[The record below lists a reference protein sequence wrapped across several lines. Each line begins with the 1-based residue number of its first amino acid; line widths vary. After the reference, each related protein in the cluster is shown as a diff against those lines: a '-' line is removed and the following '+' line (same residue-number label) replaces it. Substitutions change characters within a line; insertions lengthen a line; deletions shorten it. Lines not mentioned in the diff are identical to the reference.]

1 MGCELF
7 VGGGVRGVGVE
18 EGFVA
23 PVAGDGE
30 VAGGVVVLPGPGAI
44 GVVGLLPDECAV
56 FALVALFAG
65 LLTVVEVDGPHG
77 AAVGIEKALEAFED
91 DSAVGE
97 GCGGPVGFE
106 FAVGVALGVVLKF
119 VRSHPFR
126 R

>member
-44 GVVGLLPDECAV
+44 GVVGLLPDEGAV

-65 LLTVVEVDGPHG
+65 LLAVVEVDGPHG
-77 AAVGIEKALEAFED
+77 AARGVEEALLPFED
-91 DSAVGE
+91 DAAVGE
-97 GCGGPVGFE
+97 GGGGPAGFE
-106 FAVGVALGVVLKF
+106 VGGGVAVGVVLDIL
-119 VRSHPFR
+119 RTRPFR